1 MVPAP
6 VPRAPTDIG
15 DLPEDILLRIM
26 SHLTSR
32 QAVHTC
38 LVSPQWRYLWRSVPR
53 INVSIEEF
61 EGQHNSNNHVAI
73 EEFEGEDDD
82 DDDGMSIE
90 EESQGE
96 DDDDDGMSSE
106 EEESEGDV
114 EGDDEHEVLFKRF
127 VNRLLELRN
136 PVTLDE
142 FHLRYSVSSNT
153 RNMSLSRSR
162 HANSWISY
170 ALQCDAQAV
179 QVSSQYY
186 EVQLLPAAFTSSSLN
201 RLHIDNAT
209 LAPGFFNQLQMGCP
223 ALEYMFLHDCLIMDL
238 EIFSSSLKVL
248 IFSSEIRF
256 AYDHGGQASIS
267 APRLISLSMD
277 YGISGA
283 RLPILTNMPL
293 LKTASVGLCAGD
305 IQARDADGIKQFLGG
320 LCDVTTLDFYY
331 WDSKLTME
339 KSFQWC
345 PIFSKLTNLTLDCS
359 FVNEDFYGLIV
370 FLQNSPNLQKLT
382 LSVDKSDT
390 AIAGE
395 LEDRSFTCEQLQIVE
410 IRCRG
415 TSEMLSRVTQFLH
428 ANGIRHDQMCIV
440 DRS

>member
-1 MVPAP
+1 MADASDNRGMVPAP
-6 VPRAPTDIG
+6 VPRAPTDIS

-61 EGQHNSNNHVAI
+61 EGQHKSNNHVAI
-73 EEFEGEDDD
+73 EEFEGEEDD

-96 DDDDDGMSSE
+96 DDDDDGMSIE

-142 FHLRYSVSSNT
+142 FHLRYS
-153 RNMSLSRSR
+153 
-162 HANSWISY
+162 
-170 ALQCDAQAV
+170 CDAQAV

-256 AYDHGGQASIS
+256 ACDHGGQASIS

-283 RLPILTNMPL
+283 RLPILTNMPS
-293 LKTASVGLCAGD
+293 LKTASVGLCAED

-339 KSFQWC
+339 KSFRWC
-345 PIFSKLTNLTLDCS
+345 PIFSKLTNLTLECS

-428 ANGIRHDQMCIV
+428 ANGIRHDQMRIV

>member
-6 VPRAPTDIG
+6 VPRAPTDIS

-61 EGQHNSNNHVAI
+61 EGQHKSNNHVAI
-73 EEFEGEDDD
+73 EEFEGEEDD

-96 DDDDDGMSSE
+96 DDDDDGMSIE

-153 RNMSLSRSR
+153 RNIVPLSLSPR
-162 HANSWISY
+162 
-170 ALQCDAQAV
+170 Q
-179 QVSSQYY
+179 
-186 EVQLLPAAFTSSSLN
+186 QLDLLCVTVRCSGC
-201 RLHIDNAT
+201 
-209 LAPGFFNQLQMGCP
+209 PGF
-223 ALEYMFLHDCLIMDL
+223 H
-238 EIFSSSLKVL
+238 SLKVL

-256 AYDHGGQASIS
+256 ACDHGGQASIS

-283 RLPILTNMPL
+283 RLPILTNMPS
-293 LKTASVGLCAGD
+293 LKTASVGLCAED

-339 KSFQWC
+339 KSFRWC
-345 PIFSKLTNLTLDCS
+345 PIFSKLTNLTLECS

-428 ANGIRHDQMCIV
+428 ANGIRHDQMRIV